1 MRIGDTIQAGLN
13 AYDPTPYL
21 RAQGNATQSIG
32 GSIAGGVGAL
42 GSAIDRRSE
51 YKQDVKMGKELAKAM
66 KTLYPEIAPTIDP
79 YLAELDNDENP
90 LSHQAALG
98 KGVGTVISQYIG
110 ERDNV
115 FERDMRERAL
125 KIDESRNKYDTDAM
139 DRALRDAD
147 QAKLEAD
154 QMNALVAP
162 DVLNKF
168 YGQTVAMEGAGQPV
182 GISSAALKQ
191 AMETMNPRQMMGV
204 VKAGLEW
211 MPETFKSEIN
221 WNTPVTI
228 DGQPGTMPTRTNA
241 DGSISPVAWGDGSG
255 GASVNQDVASDP
267 IKSEIAKTAAKYGIP
282 PAHALSIVAQ
292 ESNFDPD
299 TTMETSSAKGLFQF
313 LDADRKKYGVSTDS
327 PLTMQIDA
335 GMRKMKDNY
344 DATKKALGR
353 EPTAG
358 ELYATYYQGIGAGP
372 AIVSNPKGSFLD
384 TLNKFGSNHAN
395 RVINANPWLQGIS
408 TNQEFI
414 DWSEAKMKEK
424 GFMAP
429 AVTPGAVSGSGGRT
443 RVQQALDEANLAKIE
458 NETETA
464 QREASIKAN
473 QASAK
478 ATRVISIIDKYSY
491 KDANG
496 ERVANGRLGD
506 AVGFGAGVGQYFNK
520 AFDGRTQA
528 DQQEL
533 TRNLIETSLLEAAKD
548 LKPVSEDEMRMLMDR
563 RPKITDGP
571 ETWARFMTEA
581 EAIIKDGLGPAPA
594 TGSPAPAG
602 STAPAATT
610 PQDAAAKANA
620 DRAAKTDRLKAMQQ
634 NP

>member
-13 AYDPTPYL
+13 AYDPSPYL
-21 RAQGNATQSIG
+21 SANRDASQA
-32 GSIAGGVGAL
+32 IAGGIQQGVGAMK
-42 GSAIDRRSE
+42 SAIDRRAE

-98 KGVGTVISQYIG
+98 KGVSTVISQYIG

-115 FERDMRERAL
+115 FERSMRERAL
-125 KIDESRNKYDTDAM
+125 KIDESRHKYDTDAM

-147 QAKLEAD
+147 QARLEAD

-162 DVLNKF
+162 DILNKL
-168 YGQTVAMEGAGQPV
+168 YGQTAAMEKAGQPV
-182 GISSAALKQ
+182 GISSAALQQ
-191 AMETMNPRQMMGV
+191 AMETMTPRQMMGV

-211 MPETFKSEIN
+211 MPEQFKREIN
-221 WNTPVTI
+221 YNTPVTI
-228 DGQPGTMPTRTNA
+228 NGQPGTMPTVTNP
-241 DGSISPVAWGDGSG
+241 DGTISPVAWGDGSAG
-255 GASVNQDVASDP
+255 VSISQDVVEDVAADP

-299 TTMETSSAKGLFQF
+299 TTMESSSAKGLFQF
-313 LDADRKKYGVSTDS
+313 LDADRKQYGVGTDS
-327 PLTMQIDA
+327 PLTAQIDA
-335 GMRKMKDNY
+335 GIRKMKDNY

-372 AIVSNPKGSFLD
+372 AIVSNPKGSFRD
-384 TLNKFGSNHAN
+384 TLNQFGSNHAN
-395 RVINANPWLQGIS
+395 KVINANPWLKGIT

-443 RVQQALDEANLAKIE
+443 PVQQALDEANLAKIQ
-458 NETETA
+458 NETAAA
-464 QREASIKAN
+464 QNEASTKAN
-473 QASAK
+473 QAKGK
-478 ATRVISIIDKYSY
+478 AERVLAIIDRYSF

-496 ERVANGRLGD
+496 QRVANGRLDD
-506 AVGFGAGVGQYFNK
+506 AVGFGAGVGSYINRVI
-520 AFDGRTQA
+520 DSRTQA

-563 RPKITDGP
+563 RPKITDAP
-571 ETWARFMTEA
+571 ETWARFMGEA
-581 EAIIKDGLGPAPA
+581 EAIIKDGLGVAPAAGTPAPA
-594 TGSPAPAG
+594 APSAAPSSP
-602 STAPAATT
+602 TAAT
-610 PQDAAAKANA
+610 D
-620 DRAAKTDRLKAMQQ
+620 DRAAKTQRLKQLQ
-634 NP
+634 SR

>member
-13 AYDPTPYL
+13 AYDPSPYL

-51 YKQDVKMGKELAKAM
+51 YKQDVKTGKELAKAM

-98 KGVGTVISQYIG
+98 KGVSTVISQYIG

-115 FERDMRERAL
+115 FERGMKDRAL

-168 YGQTVAMEGAGQPV
+168 YAQTLAMERAGDPV
-182 GISSAALKQ
+182 GVSSAALKQ

-211 MPETFKSEIN
+211 MPEKFKGEIN
-221 WNTPVTI
+221 YNTPVTI
-228 DGQPGTMPTRTNA
+228 DGQPGTVATRTTA
-241 DGSISPVAWGDGSG
+241 DGGIEMVPWGDGSG
-255 GASVNQDVASDP
+255 GFSVNEDVAADP
-267 IKSEIAKTAAKYGIP
+267 IKGEIAKTAAKYGIP
-282 PAHALSIVAQ
+282 PMHALSIVAQ
-292 ESNFDPD
+292 ESDFDPN
-299 TTMETSSAKGLFQF
+299 TTMKSSSAKGLFQF
-313 LDADRKKYGVSTDS
+313 LDADRKQYGVGTDS
-327 PLTMQIDA
+327 PLSVQIDA

-344 DATKKALGR
+344 DATKRALGR

-358 ELYATYYQGIGAGP
+358 ELYTTYYQGIGAGP
-372 AIVSNPKGSFLD
+372 AILSNPKGSFRD
-384 TLNKFGSNHAN
+384 TLNQFGSNHAN
-395 RVINANPWLQGIS
+395 KVIGANPWLKGIS
-408 TNQEFI
+408 TNEEFVA
-414 DWSEAKMKEK
+414 WSEKTMREK
-424 GFMAP
+424 ARGFLTP
-429 AVTPGAVSGSGGRT
+429 RIQPGAARAT
-443 RVQQALDEANLAKIE
+443 TTQTPTQIKLDELKLAKAEADAEIAEGTTAGNLAKSQAAIE
-458 NETETA
+458 SLKAIRNHPGRAAATGLTSVFPT
-464 QREASIKAN
+464 RPGSEAYDFEQKLE
-473 QASAK
+473 QAK
-478 ATRVISIIDKYSY
+478 ALAGTIGIEAMR
-491 KDANG
+491 G
-496 ERVANGRLGD
+496 LG
-506 AVGFGAGVGQYFNK
+506 AMSEKEFQ
-520 AFDGRTQA
+520 
-528 DQQEL
+528 
-533 TRNLIETSLLEAAKD
+533 AAKD
-548 LKPVSEDEMRMLMDR
+548 SIATLDKGQKTETIEKELDR
-563 RPKITDGP
+563 LIGLFEAKIGQ
-571 ETWARFMTEA
+571 AA
-581 EAIIKDGLGPAPA
+581 AA
-594 TGSPAPAG
+594 TAPAG

-620 DRAAKTDRLKAMQQ
+620 DRAAKTDRLKALQK